1 MDYGQ
6 EQKFRSSLTR
16 AVNPK
21 SKIQNPKSTQM
32 ESLTL
37 ETHSPE
43 ETKRLGSALVDLLSP
58 GAVVALRGELGS
70 GKTCFVRGMASH
82 FATTEIVSS
91 PTFTIVN
98 QYGDD
103 PRLYHVDLYRLGRL
117 EELADIGYEELF
129 EPDGVCVIEW
139 AERAEDLLPARR
151 VDILFEH
158 VDEVTRR
165 LTLRNLG
172 LLPHSWSEQ
181 LRGVLAE

>member
-1 MDYGQ
+1 M
-6 EQKFRSSLTR
+6 
-16 AVNPK
+16 
-21 SKIQNPKSTQM
+21 
-32 ESLTL
+32 TL

-43 ETKRLGSALVDLLSP
+43 ETERLGSALVDLLSP
-58 GAVVALRGELGS
+58 GAVVALRGELAS
-70 GKTCFVRGMASH
+70 GKTCFARGMASH

-103 PRLYHVDLYRLGRL
+103 PRLYHVDLYRLGQL
-117 EELADIGYEELF
+117 EELADIGYEEIF

-139 AERAEDLLPARR
+139 AERAEGLLPARR

-158 VDEVTRR
+158 VDEFTRR
-165 LTLRNLG
+165 LTVCDLG

-181 LRGVLAE
+181 LRGVLAG